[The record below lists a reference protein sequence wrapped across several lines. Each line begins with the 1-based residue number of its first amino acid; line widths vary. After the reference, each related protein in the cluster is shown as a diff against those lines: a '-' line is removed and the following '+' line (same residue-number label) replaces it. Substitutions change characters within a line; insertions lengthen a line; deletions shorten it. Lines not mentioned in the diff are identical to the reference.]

1 MMTSPFLAGV
11 AADLGSLSDADKAL
25 MHAAGIRGLRSGR
38 LHFDQAAF
46 LAGGPQPEKFWA
58 IKERMAGLRAEG
70 FRFTALTPSPF
81 EIVAASG
88 APGSA
93 EYFENYRRMC
103 AFLATTFDGLV
114 EFWQVANEVDIWI
127 FRATLTLDQSVA
139 FLKAGIRG
147 VQSTGTKAK
156 VGINITL
163 FPSLPGEVDGN
174 TELHEGVYIAKGVYH
189 DPELQLDYAGF
200 DSYPGTW
207 RKGGAESWDAYLDEF
222 YALTKKP
229 IIIQE
234 FGYSSAGGMMTPEE
248 DASGIYPCKAGKW
261 RFSSGGRG
269 HTPEAQAKFIEE
281 SFEVFA
287 RKPFVIGATYYRWTD
302 QAVCWQCKQPGCPV
316 ETAWGLLDL
325 NRQPKPSYACYK
337 TSMEKH
343 FGAGAVSH

>member
-1 MMTSPFLAGV
+1 MPNPLFIAGV
-11 AADLGSLSDADKAL
+11 AADIGHLTSRDKEL
-25 MHAAGIRGLRSGR
+25 MRAAGIRGLRTGR
-38 LHFDQAAF
+38 LHFDQEAF
-46 LAGGPQPEKFWA
+46 LNGEKQPEKFFV
-58 IKERMAGLRAEG
+58 IKERMAGLRNEG

-81 EIVAASG
+81 EIVAKAG
-88 APGSA
+88 DPGSE
-93 EYFENYRRMC
+93 EYFKNYQRMC
-103 AFLATTFDGLV
+103 AFLATAFDGLV
-114 EFWQVANEVDIWI
+114 DYWQVGNELDIWI

-147 VQSTGTKAK
+147 IKSTGTTAK

-174 TELHEGVYIAKGVYH
+174 TELHEGVFIAKGVYH
-189 DPELQLDYAGF
+189 DPELSLDYAGF

-207 RKGGAESWDAYLDEF
+207 RKGGAESWNAYLDEF
-222 YALTKKP
+222 YALTRKP

-248 DASGIYPCKAGKW
+248 DAGGIYPCKAGKW

-269 HTPEAQAKFIEE
+269 HTPEAQARFIEE
-281 SFEVFA
+281 SFDAFA

-325 NRQPKPSYACYK
+325 NHQPKPAYESYKA
-337 TSMEKH
+337 SMQKH
-343 FGAGAVSH
+343 FGERRT

>member
-1 MMTSPFLAGV
+1 MPTTPFLTGV
-11 AADLGSLSDADKAL
+11 AADIGHLSDQDKAL
-25 MHAAGIRGLRSGR
+25 MHAAGIRGLRTGR
-38 LHFDQAAF
+38 LHFDQEKF
-46 LAGGPQPEKFWA
+46 LSGEPQPERFHA
-58 IKERMAGLRAEG
+58 IKARMAGLRAEG

-81 EIVAASG
+81 EIVGKAG
-88 APGSA
+88 VPGSA

-103 AFLATTFDGLV
+103 AFLAAEFDGLAD
-114 EFWQVANEVDIWI
+114 FWQVANEVDIWI

-139 FLKAGIRG
+139 FLKAGIQG
-147 VQSTGTKAK
+147 IKSTGTKAK

-174 TELHEGVYIAKGVYH
+174 TEAHEGVYIAKGVYH
-189 DPELQLDYAGF
+189 DPELELDFAGF

-234 FGYSSAGGMMTPEE
+234 FGYSSAGGMMTAEE
-248 DASGIYPCKAGKW
+248 DAGGIYPCKAGKW

-269 HTPEAQAKFIEE
+269 HTPEAQARFIEE
-281 SFEVFA
+281 SFATFA

-302 QAVCWQCKQPGCPV
+302 QTVCWQCKQPGCPV

-325 NRQPKPSYACYK
+325 NHQPKPSYESYK
-337 TSMEKH
+337 ASMQKH
-343 FGAGAVSH
+343 FCRRVP